1 MRENLRWKLLF
12 VLVIVSAFAFILFG
26 PGRKDPIRLGLDLKG
41 GIELLLV
48 PDYRL
53 GGDTLTK
60 LGEDFKGKLSQKG
73 ITATTDLLGSP
84 ENNRYSGLKFTFA
97 NPDDVTR
104 VKNLAVFQENYKSDQ
119 FGEEKNLKL
128 SPTYAGNQIRVQIIQ
143 DSRDFPSN
151 SVERAKAIIDNRIS
165 EASGGVA
172 EADVRVDAQN
182 RINVQIPGL
191 KSLADAQAII
201 TTTGRLTFR
210 INKKVVLDGRELKDD
225 IRVYFQT
232 GKGYAIS
239 FGFKGESAKL
249 LAKITAEN
257 IGKPMAVYIDETM
270 LMEPVI
276 QSALPDGSGEI
287 TLGNGNKEDAE
298 RYALLMKSGSLPIS
312 LKAIAVSNVE
322 PTLGKEIVNM
332 SVIAAVVGLI
342 AVMIFMLVF
351 YSLPGLLADL
361 SLIFYGVIVLGVM
374 SMFNGVLT
382 LPGIAGFVLG
392 LGMAVDA
399 NVIIFERIKDELRNG
414 KRVRSAVEGG
424 FDRALIAIVDSNVTT
439 LIAATVLFLFG
450 TGAVQGFAVTLTIG
464 VLTSMF
470 SAIFIT
476 KTFVELVI
484 DRSPDRYAKHFGY
497 KEVEA

>member
-26 PGRKDPIRLGLDLKG
+26 PGRKNPIRLGLDLKG
-41 GIELLLV
+41 GIELLLA

-53 GGDTLTK
+53 AGETLTK
-60 LGEDFKGKLSQKG
+60 LGEEFQGKLSQKG
-73 ITATTDLLGSP
+73 ISAKVDLLGEP
-84 ENNRYSGLKFTFA
+84 ENNRYNGLKFTFT
-97 NPDDVTR
+97 NPDDINR
-104 VKNLAVFQENYKSDQ
+104 VKNLGIFLPTYKFEQ
-119 FGEEKNLKL
+119 FGEDKNLNL
-128 SPTYAGNQIRVQIIQ
+128 TPTYTEKQIRVRIIQ
-143 DSRDFPSN
+143 DAKDFPADA
-151 SVERAKAIIDNRIS
+151 VERAEAIINNRIS
-165 EASGGVA
+165 EASGGMA
-172 EADVRVDAQN
+172 EADVRVDAQK

-191 KSLADAQAII
+191 KSLADAQSII

-210 INKKVVLDGRELKDD
+210 IDKKIVMDGTDLKE
-225 IRVYFQT
+225 INVSFQT
-232 GKGYAIS
+232 GQGYVLPFA
-239 FGFKGESAKL
+239 FKGDGAKK
-249 LAKITAEN
+249 LAKITTEN
-257 IGKPMAVYIDETM
+257 VGKNMAVYLDETM

-276 QSALPDGSGEI
+276 KSPLPDGSGVIE
-287 TLGNGNKEDAE
+287 LGNGKKEDAE

-312 LKAIAVSNVE
+312 MKAIAVSNVE
-322 PTLGKEIVNM
+322 PTLGKEIVRM
-332 SVIAAVVGLI
+332 SVIAAGIGLI
-342 AVMIFMLVF
+342 AIVIFMLVF
-351 YSLPGLLADL
+351 YGLPGVLANL
-361 SLIFYGVIVLGVM
+361 ALVLYGVIVLGVM

-424 FDRALIAIVDSNVTT
+424 FDRALIAIIDSNVTT
-439 LIAATVLFLFG
+439 LIAAAVLFFFG

-476 KTFVELVI
+476 KTLVELVI
-484 DRSPDRYAKHFGY
+484 DRSPDRYAKSFGY
-497 KEVEA
+497 KEVQA